1 MGSDQFGRDQFSRLL
16 YGGQVSLFAGLLAT
30 VLSLATGAGL
40 GSIAGFF
47 GRWPDAIIMRTTEL
61 FLALPWLYL
70 LLALRAFLPLQVSP
84 TQAFLLIIIVIGMV
98 GWARPARLV

>member
-1 MGSDQFGRDQFSRLL
+1 M
-16 YGGQVSLFAGLLAT
+16 SLFAGLLAT
-30 VLSLATGAGL
+30 VLSLAIGAGL

-70 LLALRAFLPLQVSP
+70 LFALRAFLPLQMEP
-84 TQAFLLIIIVIGMV
+84 AAAFGLVVVAIGFWN
-98 GWARPARLV
+98 WARPARMVRGIVLSGRIQNYQLSL